1 MKMKIAAIIVAAFL
15 GSHVYAQDSSNPD
28 TLFDAISENQSIGQ
42 RQKILEKLNLESLA
56 RKQFDSGPKFI
67 SIAGYALVSPGA
79 DHRRVTR
86 DQMIIAPFTG
96 CTPPANTSMEKHEK
110 WTALV
115 SGYALRWNLLMRH
128 FESEQNEKFK
138 PMVSFTEIEEFYRI
152 EHRIFDSLALESKL
166 MMQYTIGQLVEERA
180 KRIELEERLEENGIF
195 EFPQKTN
202 GK

>member
-1 MKMKIAAIIVAAFL
+1 MKIAAIIVVAFL

-96 CTPPANTSMEKHEK
+96 CTPPANTSMEKHVE

-115 SGYALRWNLLMRH
+115 SEYALRWNLLMRH

-138 PMVSFTEIEEFYRI
+138 PVVSFTEIQTYYRI
-152 EHRIFDSLALESKL
+152 EDRVFRSLALESKL
-166 MMQYTIGQLVEERA
+166 MMQYTIAQLISEQTR
-180 KRIELEERLEENGIF
+180 RTELEELLDENGIL
-195 EFPQKTN
+195 EPFPQQSK